1 MGRRS
6 LLVAAGVAAALAVA
20 SATFAGAQDDT
31 TRRGTDP
38 LSDAEVQAAR
48 SAVPDASGSESQ
60 GTNGLPD
67 RVVLLVERH
76 LEDKGAADD
85 RRRADV
91 YEYDYTTDTLTVSV
105 VDLDDG
111 SVERSE
117 PVQGTQLPLVEAEA
131 QRALDLLFADGDF
144 TARLTAE
151 LAALT
156 GSAAPDPR
164 AALDAQP
171 IVFRADAV
179 PAVAGGAATAC
190 GIHRCAQFLL
200 QTTDHLLVDLF
211 PVVDLSTGVIL
222 SADATE
228 QP

>member
-1 MGRRS
+1 MEPHRVKPPHDPVKSPVVTKGLRTCKGSSEPHRRRRS
-6 LLVAAGVAAALAVA
+6 A
-20 SATFAGAQDDT
+20 
-31 TRRGTDP
+31 
-38 LSDAEVQAAR
+38 
-48 SAVPDASGSESQ
+48 
-60 GTNGLPD
+60 
-67 RVVLLVERH
+67 
-76 LEDKGAADD
+76 
-85 RRRADV
+85 
-91 YEYDYTTDTLTVSV
+91 
-105 VDLDDG
+105 
-111 SVERSE
+111 
-117 PVQGTQLPLVEAEA
+117 
-131 QRALDLLFADGDF
+131 
-144 TARLTAE
+144 
-151 LAALT
+151 AALT

-211 PVVDLSTGVIL
+211 PVVDLSTGVVL